1 MFYEDDESINSVH
14 GSEECEKIDAELAKF
29 IIDKSGFSAYLHRLD
44 DAGVDKKNLIKRI
57 FRVFYQDQA
66 PAFEQV
72 DEDVLS
78 KTVELLMFMFF
89 KTEAVYVEAV
99 QTKKALY
106 DLQSDIYLINCPAR
120 GNA

>member
-14 GSEECEKIDAELAKF
+14 GSEECEKI
-29 IIDKSGFSAYLHRLD
+29 D

-66 PAFEQV
+66 PAFEEV

-99 QTKKALY
+99 QTKTAWY
-106 DLQSDIYLINCPAR
+106 DLQSDIYLMNCPAR